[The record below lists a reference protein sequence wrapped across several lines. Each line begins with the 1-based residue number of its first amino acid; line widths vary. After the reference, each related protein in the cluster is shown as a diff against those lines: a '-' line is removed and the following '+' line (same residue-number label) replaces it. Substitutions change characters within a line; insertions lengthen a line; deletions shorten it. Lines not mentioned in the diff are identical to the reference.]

1 MTAKEAVLTA
11 RQKIDRAACILRR
24 VIGVPDYD
32 IYLVTRLDGFTV
44 DDVIALIDRGTC
56 LYTTKAINAQNAGA
70 IGLVVGDNVQASQPP
85 GMGGD
90 APTVTIPVVSITQ
103 NDFSNIRMHIGEGVA
118 VKIFA
123 NPRVLAGAGAE
134 DRMLLY
140 APNPEE
146 PGSSIS
152 HWDTSAHPN
161 LLMEP
166 NLSSDL
172 PHTVDLTLPL
182 LRDIGW
188 APNSGP
194 APGLRTPPQQR
205 LQPHLTPRDVER
217 P

>member
-1 MTAKEAVLTA
+1 
-11 RQKIDRAACILRR
+11 
-24 VIGVPDYD
+24 
-32 IYLVTRLDGFTV
+32 
-44 DDVIALIDRGTC
+44 
-56 LYTTKAINAQNAGA
+56 
-70 IGLVVGDNVQASQPP
+70 
-85 GMGGD
+85 
-90 APTVTIPVVSITQ
+90 
-103 NDFSNIRMHIGEGVA
+103 MHIGEGVA

-123 NPRVLAGAGAE
+123 NPRLLAGAGAE
-134 DRMLLY
+134 DRMMLY

-152 HWDTSAHPN
+152 HWDTSAQPN

-188 APNSGP
+188 SPDSGP
-194 APGLRTPPQQR
+194 APGPRTALQQR
-205 LQPHLTPRDVER
+205 PQPDHSPRAVAR